1 MPIELKS
8 QPMHPSKGHLPT
20 QLRLVGRAIVP
31 VIAALIAITA
41 ITAVIVVVVVVVVD
55 DNLDFF
61 GLVYAVRSRLLQLNF
76 WLQLH
81 ALGPRR
87 SSTVPVWVGHSWA
100 MPRTGPGTGQAA

>member
-20 QLRLVGRAIVP
+20 QLSLVGRAVVP

-41 ITAVIVVVVVVVVD
+41 VTAVIVVVIVD
-55 DNLDFF
+55 NFDFF

-76 WLQLH
+76 WWQLH

-100 MPRTGPGTGQAA
+100 MPGTGPRTRQAA